1 MVTARVDDLGQT
13 GTVPWAKPFFSA
25 PQAKK
30 NLGRKAFFF
39 EIGGSG
45 EI

>member
-30 NLGRKAFFF
+30 NFGPKGLFLRNWGLR
-39 EIGGSG
+39 
-45 EI
+45 